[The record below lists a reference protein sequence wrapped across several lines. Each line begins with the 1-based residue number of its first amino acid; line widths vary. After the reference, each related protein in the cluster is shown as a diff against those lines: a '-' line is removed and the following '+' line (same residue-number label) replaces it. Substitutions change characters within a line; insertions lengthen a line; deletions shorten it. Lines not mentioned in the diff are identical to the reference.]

1 MLHNQFAP
9 GKHLLIDF
17 YEAQHLTDIVAIE
30 NALRNAAD
38 ICKATVLEM
47 KLHSFGKNSGVTG
60 VALLA
65 ESHIS
70 IHTWPEARFAA
81 IDIFMCGDCQ
91 PELAIEPLKKFF
103 KPQDAEITV
112 SQRGTRAQFI
122 HSAKIAS

>member
-1 MLHNQFAP
+1 MLKNQFAP

-17 YEAQHLTDIVAIE
+17 YNARHLTDIVAIE
-30 NALRNAAD
+30 TVLKDAAD
-38 ICKATVLEM
+38 VCKATVLKIE
-47 KLHSFGKNSGVTG
+47 LHSFGKESGVTG

-81 IDIFMCGDCQ
+81 IDIFMCGNSY

-103 KPQDAEITV
+103 NPQDVKLSVTR
-112 SQRGTRAQFI
+112 RGTQSQFM
-122 HSAKIAS
+122 HPDKIAS